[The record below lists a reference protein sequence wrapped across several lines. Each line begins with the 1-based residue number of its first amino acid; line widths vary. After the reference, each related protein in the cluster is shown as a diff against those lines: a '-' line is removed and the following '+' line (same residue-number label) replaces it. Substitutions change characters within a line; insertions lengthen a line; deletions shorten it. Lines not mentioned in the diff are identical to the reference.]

1 MTKIV
6 NVREKE
12 KKSATLSTNLTKSIT
27 KQSEEKKK
35 KKFIGAKRLGQHI
48 CH

>member
-35 KKFIGAKRLGQHI
+35 INLQGQKG
-48 CH
+48 